1 MEKPIEAVTDDLKEI
16 GNEGEQSADAQP
28 VSKDEG
34 GTDIPLPEQPAAPA
48 ASAQPTESK
57 DQIASQDK
65 PPTSSSDESQEGL
78 KSIQAGIERLEQG
91 LEAIA
96 ESSKK
101 TAGELREMHKL
112 YHNEFANRVKS
123 MQDELDRYREMDK
136 GRAFD
141 GILGEVAKLYADYE
155 PVLDR
160 IEDAK
165 IKEGISYMFQ
175 DITQILEVYGVGKQ
189 KSNPGDKR
197 NTKYCQIAKRIPTD
211 NPDLHDTIAE
221 SCSTGFYIGNRPLIK
236 EFVDVYLYTKK
247 SADTSAENQGGI

>member
-1 MEKPIEAVTDDLKEI
+1 MIEPQKTDADNLKEI
-16 GNEGEQSADAQP
+16 GNGSELNTDAQP

-34 GTDIPLPEQPAAPA
+34 GTDIPLPEQPVAPA

-57 DQIASQDK
+57 DPIASQDK
-65 PPTSSSDESQEGL
+65 SPTSSSDDSQEGL
-78 KSIQAGIERLEQG
+78 KSIQTGIKHLEQELG
-91 LEAIA
+91 TIA

-123 MQDELDRYREMDK
+123 MQDELDRYREMEK

-175 DITQILEVYGVGKQ
+175 DITQILEAYGVGKQ
-189 KSNPGDKR
+189 KSNLGDKR
-197 NTKYCQIAKRIPTD
+197 NTKYCQIEKRIPTG

-221 SCSTGFYIGNRPLIK
+221 SHSTGFYIGNRPLVK
-236 EFVDVYLYTKK
+236 EYVDIYLYTEK
-247 SADTSAENQGGI
+247 SADKSAEN